1 MAYTRKTK
9 RVFGREKDQKN
20 ALMRSLARSLVL
32 NEKIKTTE
40 AKAKSLRPFI
50 EKIITKSSSNS
61 LSTIRNL
68 NSIFYNDKK
77 IVQKLTSEIGPKYK
91 DRAGGYTRIIK
102 LNSIGG
108 RSEAIIELV

>member
-9 RVFGREKDQKN
+9 RVFGRGKDQKN

-61 LSTIRNL
+61 LSTVRNL

-91 DRAGGYTRIIK
+91 NRAGGYTRIIK
-102 LNSIGG
+102 LNNIGG
-108 RSEAIIELV
+108 RTEAIIEFV